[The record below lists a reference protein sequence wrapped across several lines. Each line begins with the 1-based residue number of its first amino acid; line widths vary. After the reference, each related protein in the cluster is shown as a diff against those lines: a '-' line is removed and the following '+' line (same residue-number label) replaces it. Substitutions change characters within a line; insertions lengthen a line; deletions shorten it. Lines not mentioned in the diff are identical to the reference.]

1 MKWVVQVPVYG
12 LNGIRKRKIH
22 KFDTRQEA
30 EDFRDKLGRYSEIYS
45 SEKDWDEG
53 VER

>member
-22 KFDTRQEA
+22 EFDTRQEA
-30 EDFRDKLGRYSEIYS
+30 EDFRDKLGKYSEIYS
-45 SEKDWDEG
+45 SEKNWDEG
-53 VER
+53 VVR